1 VPSCHLQGIGTKSRQ
16 RLGWTKQ
23 HGQSGGCWIAAASV
37 SRTMSDPTRWI
48 MHLDMDAFYAS
59 VEVLDNPLLRGK
71 PVIVAGLTTRGVVYS
86 ASYEARRFGVRAA
99 MPTQQARALC
109 KNGLFLRPR
118 MERYRDISRRV
129 FRIIR
134 EFTDVIEPVSVDE
147 CYLDITENKLGIRSP
162 LELARVLKQRIREKL
177 ALTASIGIAPNKFL
191 AKIGS
196 DLEKPNGLVL
206 IEPDHIEA
214 FLAELPVERIP
225 GIGPVTQ
232 QKLHQLGIH
241 KIAELR
247 HLVRE
252 QLEHLFGKSGGRLYE
267 YARGIDERP
276 VVTHRPPKSLS
287 RELTFERDTTD
298 LEQIR
303 QTLREQSESV
313 AQRLAARRLRA
324 RTIALKVKYDD
335 FTLVTRHRQLDEPF
349 DNAETIYQNALRL
362 LERTEAG
369 HRLVRLV
376 GVGVSDLTPSDEVEQ
391 LDLFE

>member
-1 VPSCHLQGIGTKSRQ
+1 
-16 RLGWTKQ
+16 
-23 HGQSGGCWIAAASV
+23 
-37 SRTMSDPTRWI
+37 MSDPTRWI